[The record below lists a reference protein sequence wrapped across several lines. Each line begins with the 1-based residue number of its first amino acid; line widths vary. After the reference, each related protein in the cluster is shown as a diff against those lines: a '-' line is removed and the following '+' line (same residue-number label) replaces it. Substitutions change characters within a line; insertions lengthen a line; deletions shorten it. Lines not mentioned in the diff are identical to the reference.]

1 MNKYLRS
8 ELYRIRSK
16 KLVYFLPFLLAAIP
30 LLGILLVWSVG
41 LSNPSFEYN
50 STGFLYRFCRLSF
63 NNLVLVLPFI
73 TIYLFANEYSNG
85 TFKNTVVSG
94 INRRTIYISKLIVIF
109 ALLLLFVLLDLI
121 MIVSAIELLLEPKDQ
136 FERTLFFKDFL
147 QSIPLFIA
155 SFSVSVMFCFT
166 EEKVFSNLIKYFLI
180 IYLIPVFLGSFEN
193 IISGIKPFLNVFPII
208 RMASNLPFNAE
219 TILFNW
225 LLAVLYFCIAFM
237 IGDSNFRKKEI

>member
-73 TIYLFANEYSNG
+73 IIYLFANEYSNG

-109 ALLLLFVLLDLI
+109 ALLLLFVLFDLI

-180 IYLIPVFLGSFEN
+180 I
-193 IISGIKPFLNVFPII
+193 
-208 RMASNLPFNAE
+208 
-219 TILFNW
+219 
-225 LLAVLYFCIAFM
+225 
-237 IGDSNFRKKEI
+237 